1 MNQIR
6 NLLANVQTWFSR
18 LTARERK
25 LVLLTGSAVTAFA
38 VFLILFSFSSSAARK
53 QALIASKLDQL
64 QQVQQLAAVFRE
76 SENARQAVERQL
88 GQSNV
93 SLITYIEDKGTE
105 AGLDIRTMNP
115 KGDAAIGD
123 GKIIETAVEVT
134 LTDVSLDK
142 LVNFLSS
149 VERGPGVVKVKR
161 LRLEP
166 RPDQETITAWTTI
179 ATYSLKQ

>member
-1 MNQIR
+1 MNQLR

-18 LTARERK
+18 LTARERR
-25 LVLLTGSAVTAFA
+25 LVLITGGAVGVFV
-38 VFLILFSFSSSAARK
+38 VFLILFSFSSSAARTQK
-53 QALIASKLDQL
+53 SIASKLEQL
-64 QQVQQLAAVFRE
+64 EQVQQLAAVFRE

-93 SLITYIEDKGTE
+93 SLITYIEEKGTE
-105 AGLDIRTMNP
+105 AGLDIRTMNS
-115 KGDAAIGD
+115 KGDSAIGD

-134 LTDVSLDK
+134 LTDVPLDK
-142 LVNFLSS
+142 LVSFLSA

-166 RPDQETITAWTTI
+166 RPEQETITAWTTI
-179 ATYSLKQ
+179 STYSLKQ

>member
-1 MNQIR
+1 MNQLR
-6 NLLANVQTWFSR
+6 NLMSTVQTWFTG

-25 LVLLTGSAVTAFA
+25 LVLLTGSAVA
-38 VFLILFSFSSSAARK
+38 VFVVFLTLFGFSSSAARK
-53 QALIASKLDQL
+53 QASIATKQEQL
-64 QQVQQLAAVFRE
+64 QQVQQLAAVYRE
-76 SENARQAVERQL
+76 SENARKAVERQL

-93 SLITYIEDKGTE
+93 SLITYIEEKGTE

-115 KGDAAIGD
+115 KGDVAIGD
-123 GKIIETAVEVT
+123 GKIMESAVEVT
-134 LTDVSLDK
+134 LTDVPLDK

-166 RPDQETITAWTTI
+166 RPDQQTITAWTTI